1 MYQSD
6 EMLIKNEE
14 ALRLSSVLDMLQID
28 SFVMGQP

>member
-1 MYQSD
+1 MQQTD

-28 SFVMGQP
+28 QFVMGQP